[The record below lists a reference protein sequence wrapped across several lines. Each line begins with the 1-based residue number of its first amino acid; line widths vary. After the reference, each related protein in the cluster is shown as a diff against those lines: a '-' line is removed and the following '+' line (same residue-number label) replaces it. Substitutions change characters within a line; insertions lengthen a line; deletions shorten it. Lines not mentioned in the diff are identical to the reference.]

1 MSDLKSKLDFIKS
14 KESFFEKI
22 KRVIPGYDGYVN
34 RDNSRELDTL
44 LRSQLAMK
52 LEHNRIKIKNTI
64 SNFSKNGRLFQA
76 TDIDKIEKKNE
87 TAIAKF
93 RSAARGYS
101 GAFDVVKIKD
111 EKLEQIYNFDLTLL
125 STVEEIGILFDN
137 LENISEQNLDTKEAE
152 AKVMKALNDLIIK
165 FDEREAILRT
175 L

>member
-14 KESFFEKI
+14 KESFLEKI
-22 KRVIPGYDGYVN
+22 KRIIPGYDGYAN

-44 LRSQLAMK
+44 LRNQLAMK
-52 LEHNRIKIKNTI
+52 LEHNRIKIKNI
-64 SNFSKNGRLFQA
+64 VSNYSKNNRLFLA
-76 TDIDKIEKKNE
+76 TDIDKIEKKND

-111 EKLEQIYNFDLTLL
+111 EKLEQLYQFDNSLL
-125 STVEEIGILFDN
+125 SGVEEIGTLFDN
-137 LENISEQNLDTKEAE
+137 LENISEQNLDTKDAE
-152 AKVMKALNDLIIK
+152 AKVIKALNELIVK

>member
-22 KRVIPGYDGYVN
+22 KRIIPGYDGYAN

-44 LRSQLAMK
+44 LRNQLAMK
-52 LEHNRIKIKNTI
+52 LEHNRVRIKNTI
-64 SNFSKNGRLFQA
+64 SNFSKNNRLFQA
-76 TDIDKIEKKNE
+76 TDIDKIEKKND

-111 EKLEQIYNFDLTLL
+111 EQLERIYEFDASLLTG
-125 STVEEIGILFDN
+125 VEEIGVLFDN
-137 LENISEQNLDTKEAE
+137 LESISEQNLDTKDAE
-152 AKVMKALNDLIIK
+152 AKVSKALTDLILK
-165 FDEREAILRT
+165 FDEREVILRT
-175 L
+175 T

>member
-14 KESFFEKI
+14 KESFLEKI
-22 KRVIPGYDGYVN
+22 KRIIPGYDGYAN

-44 LRSQLAMK
+44 LRNQLAMK
-52 LEHNRIKIKNTI
+52 LEHNRIKIKNTV
-64 SNFSKNGRLFQA
+64 SNYSKNNRLFLA
-76 TDIDKIEKKNE
+76 TDIDKIEKKND

-111 EKLEQIYNFDLTLL
+111 EKLEQIYQFDNSLL
-125 STVEEIGILFDN
+125 SGVEEISVFFDS

-152 AKVMKALNDLIIK
+152 AKVMKALNELIVK

>member
-14 KESFFEKI
+14 KESFLEKI
-22 KRVIPGYDGYVN
+22 KRIIPGYDGYAN

-44 LRSQLAMK
+44 LRNQLAMK
-52 LEHNRIKIKNTI
+52 LEQNRSKIRNTV
-64 SNFSKNGRLFQA
+64 SNYSKNGRLFQA
-76 TDIDKIEKKNE
+76 SDMEKIEKKND

-111 EKLEQIYNFDLTLL
+111 EKLEQIYNFDVSLL
-125 STVEEIGILFDN
+125 GSVEEISVMFDN
-137 LENISEQNLDTKEAE
+137 LLNLSGANQETKEAE
-152 AKVMKALNDLIIK
+152 EKVSDALTALINK
-165 FDEREAILRT
+165 FDEREAALRT

>member
-22 KRVIPGYDGYVN
+22 KRIIPGYDGYVN

-44 LRSQLAMK
+44 LRNQLAMK
-52 LEHNRIKIKNTI
+52 LEHNRAKIRNTT
-64 SNFSKNGRLFQA
+64 SNYSKNNRLFLA
-76 TDIDKIEKKNE
+76 TDIDKIEKKND

-111 EKLEQIYNFDLTLL
+111 EKLEKLYEFDNYLL
-125 STVEEIGILFDN
+125 SGVDEIGVLCDN
-137 LENISEQNLDTKEAE
+137 LEKISEQNLDTKEAE
-152 AKVMKALNDLIIK
+152 ANLMKALTDLILK
-165 FDEREAILRT
+165 FDEREEILRV

>member
-14 KESFFEKI
+14 KESFLEKI
-22 KRVIPGYDGYVN
+22 KRIIPGYDGYAN

-44 LRSQLAMK
+44 LRNQLAMK
-52 LEHNRIKIKNTI
+52 LEQNRSKIRNTV
-64 SNFSKNGRLFQA
+64 SNYSKNGRLFQA
-76 TDIDKIEKKNE
+76 SDMEKIEKKND

-111 EKLEQIYNFDLTLL
+111 EKLEQIYNFDVSLL
-125 STVEEIGILFDN
+125 GSVEEISVMFDSLLN
-137 LENISEQNLDTKEAE
+137 LSGANQETREAE
-152 AKVMKALNDLIIK
+152 EKVSDALTALINK
-165 FDEREAILRT
+165 FDEREAALRA